1 MKKLILTMN
10 KKEFCETINFMY
22 GIYVQVKNIDSSI
35 HENTSP
41 TLIAYLSYYNESYNE
56 VFEGFVRDEALIAKN
71 ILLFIDILM
80 EKYRC
85 FSLDKSIELAYTAV
99 KYKETREYFQ
109 MVTFP
114 QERGKDIIIDILK
127 SIKSDLYNIGE

>member
-22 GIYVQVKNIDSSI
+22 GIYVQAKNMDSSI
-35 HENTSP
+35 HDNTTP
-41 TLIAYLSYYNESYNE
+41 TLIAYLSYYNEPYNE
-56 VFEGFVRDEALIAKN
+56 LFEIFVRDEAFAAKN

-99 KYKETREYFQ
+99 KYEETREYFQ
-109 MVTFP
+109 MATFP
-114 QERGKDIIIDILK
+114 QERGKDIMDDILK
-127 SIKSDLYNIGE
+127 SIKPDLYDIGE

>member
-1 MKKLILTMN
+1 MKKLVLTMN

-22 GIYVQVKNIDSSI
+22 RIYVQVKNMDSSI

-41 TLIAYLSYYNESYNE
+41 TLIAYLSYYNEPYNE
-56 VFEGFVRDEALIAKN
+56 VFEGFVRDEALTAKN
-71 ILLFIDILM
+71 ILLFVDILM

-109 MVTFP
+109 MATFP
-114 QERGKDIIIDILK
+114 QERGKDIMNDILK
-127 SIKSDLYNIGE
+127 SIKPDLYDIGE

>member
-22 GIYVQVKNIDSSI
+22 GIYVQVKNMDSSI
-35 HENTSP
+35 HEDTSP
-41 TLIAYLSYYNESYNE
+41 TLIAYLSYYNEPYNE
-56 VFEGFVRDEALIAKN
+56 LFEVFVRDEAFTVKN

-80 EKYRC
+80 EKYKC

-99 KYKETREYFQ
+99 KYEETREYFQ
-109 MVTFP
+109 IATFP